1 MDQFINLKYLVGAIV
16 YSFLGLAVYAVGFLV
31 IDRTIPGHLWKEIFE
46 EHNTALAII
55 LAGISIGIAI
65 IIASAIH
72 G

>member
-1 MDQFINLKYLVGAIV
+1 MDQLINLKYVLGAIV
-16 YSFLGLAVYAVGFLV
+16 FSAIGLAVYALGILV
-31 IDRTIPGHLWKEIFE
+31 LDRLIPGHLWKEIFE

-55 LAGISIGIAI
+55 IGAVSIGIAI